1 MLKPAEGTQ
10 GEADGGEEGGH
21 EEAAQGER
29 AQHRAL
35 TNQRAGDQAQ
45 VLAERPGNHGM
56 CLWKSKN
63 TTSHYLLLSSSLN
76 NIQDQCPDCY

>member
-1 MLKPAEGTQ
+1 MGREDAEPAEGAQ

-29 AQHRAL
+29 AQHCAL

-45 VLAERPGNHGM
+45 VLTE
-56 CLWKSKN
+56 
-63 TTSHYLLLSSSLN
+63 
-76 NIQDQCPDCY
+76 